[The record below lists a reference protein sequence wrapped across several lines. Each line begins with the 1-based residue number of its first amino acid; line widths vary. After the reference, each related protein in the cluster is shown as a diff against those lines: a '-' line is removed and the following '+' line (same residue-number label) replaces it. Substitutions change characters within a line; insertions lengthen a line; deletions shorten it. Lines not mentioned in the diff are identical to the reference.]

1 MMILDWQYKLKTC
14 LNTAVKDNWVGAWDI
29 LLRIVYISLQLLD
42 LEMTLLASQ
51 IGFPELNPLIRALL
65 ISPFH
70 LLLIKVGIPLLICLF
85 VPGRFL
91 IPGIAL
97 LAGIICW
104 NIKELLILLF

>member
-1 MMILDWQYKLKTC
+1 MILDWQYKLKNF
-14 LNTAVKDNWVGAWDI
+14 LNTAVKDQRTGAWDI
-29 LLRIVYISLQLLD
+29 LLKIVYMSLQLID
-42 LEMTLLASQ
+42 LEMTLIASQ
-51 IGFPELNPLIRALL
+51 FGFPELNPFIRALL

-70 LLLIKVGIPLLICLF
+70 LLIIKVGIPLLICLF

-104 NIKELLILLF
+104 NMKELLVLLF

>member
-1 MMILDWQYKLKTC
+1 MILDWQYKLKTF
-14 LNTAVKDNWVGAWDI
+14 LNTAVKDHQVGAWDI
-29 LLRIVYISLQLLD
+29 LLKIVYISLQLLD
-42 LEMTLLASQ
+42 LEMTLIASQ
-51 IGFPELNPLIRALL
+51 FGFPELNPFIRTLM

-104 NIKELLILLF
+104 NTKELLVLLF